1 VKQLRVV
8 RPHERDRSTAQT
20 PGMQREAG
28 VAASTVGAEK
38 LWVGHVTMAPGMTSG
53 AHHHGPVESS
63 IYVISG
69 RARFRFGEKLEQQ
82 VDVGPGDF
90 VYVPP
95 QAVHQEINVD
105 DTAPV
110 EMIVA
115 RDGQENVV
123 VNVEVDGADL
133 ATDRH
138 R

>member
-1 VKQLRVV
+1 MLRVV
-8 RPHERDRSTAQT
+8 RPHERDKSTAQT

-38 LWVGHVTMAPGMTSG
+38 IWVGHVTMAPGMTSG
-53 AHHHGPVESS
+53 VHHHGPVESS

-95 QAVHQEINVD
+95 QAIHQEINVD
-105 DTAPV
+105 DAAPV

-123 VNVEVDGADL
+123 VNVEMPEA
-133 ATDRH
+133 AKE
-138 R
+138 

>member
-1 VKQLRVV
+1 MKELRVV
-8 RPHERDRSTAQT
+8 RPHERDKSTAQT

-38 LWVGHVTMAPGMTSG
+38 IWVGHVTMAPGMTSG
-53 AHHHGPVESS
+53 VHHHGPVESS

-69 RARFRFGEKLEQQ
+69 RARFRFGAKLERE
-82 VDVGPGDF
+82 VEAGPGDF

-95 QAVHQEINVD
+95 QAIHQELNLD
-105 DTAPV
+105 PGAPV

-123 VNVEVDGADL
+123 VNVEGWA
-133 ATDRH
+133 
-138 R
+138 

>member
-1 VKQLRVV
+1 LADLRVV
-8 RPHERDRSTAQT
+8 RPHERDKGTAQT

-38 LWVGHVTMAPGMTSG
+38 IWVGHVTMAPGAKSG
-53 AHHHGPVESS
+53 VHHHGPVESG

-69 RARFRFGEKLEQQ
+69 RARFRFGPKLERE
-82 VDVGPGDF
+82 VEAGPGDF

-95 QAVHQEINVD
+95 EAIHQELNLD
-105 DTAPV
+105 PSAPV

-123 VNVEVDGADL
+123 INVE
-133 ATDRH
+133 
-138 R
+138 

>member
-1 VKQLRVV
+1 MKQLRVV

-20 PGMQREAG
+20 PAMQREAG

-53 AHHHGPVESS
+53 VHHHGPVESS

-82 VDVGPGDF
+82 VDVGAGDF

-95 QAVHQEINVD
+95 QAIHQEINVD
-105 DTAPV
+105 DAAPV

-123 VNVEVDGADL
+123 VNVELDGA
-133 ATDRH
+133 AKE
-138 R
+138 

>member
-1 VKQLRVV
+1 MKDLRVV
-8 RPHERDRSTAQT
+8 RPHERDKGTAQT

-38 LWVGHVTMAPGMTSG
+38 IWAGHVTMAPGAKSG
-53 AHHHGPVESS
+53 VHHHGAVESS

-69 RARFRFGEKLEQQ
+69 RARFRFGAKLERE
-82 VDVGPGDF
+82 VEAGPGDF

-95 QAVHQEINVD
+95 QAVHQEINLD
-105 DTAPV
+105 ASAPV

-123 VNVEVDGADL
+123 VNVEM
-133 ATDRH
+133 ATDEH

>member
-1 VKQLRVV
+1 MAELRVV
-8 RPHERDRSTAQT
+8 RPNERDRSTAQT

-38 LWVGHVTMAPGMTSG
+38 IWVGYVTMAPGMTSG

-63 IYVISG
+63 IYIISG
-69 RARFRFGEKLEQQ
+69 RARFRFGAKLEQS
-82 VDVGPGDF
+82 VEAGPGDF

-95 QAVHQEINVD
+95 EVVHQEINAD
-105 DTAPV
+105 ARAPV

-123 VNVEVDGADL
+123 VNVELPEAEE
-133 ATDRH
+133 
-138 R
+138 

>member
-1 VKQLRVV
+1 MAELRVV
-8 RPHERDRSTAQT
+8 RPGERDKGTAQT

-38 LWVGHVTMAPGMTSG
+38 IWVGYVTMAPGMTSG

-63 IYVISG
+63 IYIISG
-69 RARFRFGEKLEQQ
+69 RARFRFGAKLEQS
-82 VDVGPGDF
+82 VEAGPGDF

-95 QAVHQEINVD
+95 EVVHQEINAD
-105 DTAPV
+105 AGAPV

-123 VNVEVDGADL
+123 VNVELPEAEE
-133 ATDRH
+133 
-138 R
+138 